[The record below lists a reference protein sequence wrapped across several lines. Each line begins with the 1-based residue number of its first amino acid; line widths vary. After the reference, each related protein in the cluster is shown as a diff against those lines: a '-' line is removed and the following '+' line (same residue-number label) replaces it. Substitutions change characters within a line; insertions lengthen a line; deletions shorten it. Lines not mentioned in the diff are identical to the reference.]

1 MSLDNE
7 KFISKLKKSEI
18 LLLPGFDASD
28 KKTKL
33 ADLKMKL
40 HNNVHYSLKKTGA
53 RVKDYIDAYNRRDEI
68 KQQQIEST
76 KKISINKKFE
86 RGVYQEIN
94 KIKVQARKVYDKF
107 EHNDEEVIEY
117 RNNEDIQKL
126 LKSGEIIDDVYIN
139 LNKEYDTIEQS
150 NRITKKTKDEY
161 IKLFKNKFGFK
172 PKVCDIFYLAN
183 QKTESV
189 LKDARVDIQRILK
202 YLNADTVP
210 KTVKPK
216 IDKLKTELLNAPDVE
231 KKDEEEKID
240 DEIDDEFFEAANKRG
255 QQLIDDMYKR
265 MNLTKEQVDKL
276 MKKQQEEKTTDEKP
290 KPKNVIKV
298 SQIKT
303 AKPKD
308 ERQKIIDEIVNVR
321 NEAKTKT
328 DKSYGDDF
336 DESVRHTKRYKT
348 QLKDNYITLFKN
360 KFGIKPSK
368 FKHLETDEIDFDD
381 DIDEIMKLKSKPTK
395 TKTTKP
401 KDKSQAKPIDNDSNE
416 PTVEDY
422 VDETQAKN
430 YKKIQKI
437 LPYVERDIINDI
449 YHEFLNLSW
458 QRVNR
463 LPFTDSAKD
472 KLLNKSVLEKVYNST
487 AREPVSTNAIMTCLK
502 MMYDFNN
509 LWRKDK
515 SKVFYCREGYQ
526 VAEWIP
532 GKYMNFKIDNS
543 LHKFFDNYNLND
555 EYNYFM
561 TIPQHDIDTEI
572 KRGIEQQFGYFID
585 ESGKKA
591 TLPKSKPK
599 PEPAKPLE
607 PEPPAPEPRVESVDD
622 KPTVEDYVNET
633 QFKNYK
639 QIQQTFP
646 DVDRDI
652 INEIYWS
659 FVQIANLYIDRCSTN
674 ESDKKR
680 KLNKL
685 VTKKIEDSPYHE
697 PTTINTILTCLKMM
711 LTFNNFWRKDK
722 SKVFES
728 YQLNEWLPSSYF
740 KFNTAKKFNN
750 TFTNDMLYPE
760 YKYFMSISLHDI
772 DTEIKKSVE
781 KQYGFFID
789 DLGNKATLDNKT
801 NKSDERLLF
810 ESEEQKPKRK
820 PVKRKDTPSVEQEIK
835 HESSVKPEPEPTAEP
850 TKIKS
855 SMILESEPLK
865 KIKMIP
871 TKIVSS
877 IPEQQLEQQL
887 EEKRKKYNLAPPL
900 DNDEDFLKIKQF
912 NYKKLNRKIYSSI
925 DFEIQD
931 VITGAALVCDD
942 KYQKLMRKTK
952 IDNKDR
958 KSEKWKS
965 LFNEIYVDEYEYRFG
980 IKPLK
985 IPKHD
990 IVLNGGL
997 LDTTISY
1004 VDKNDIKH
1012 VFNHRLNNPIPPHV
1026 KHEAEEKA
1034 KRDVEEKAKRE
1045 AEQQRLQDLFTKSK
1059 LNELKSSPPP
1069 KLKSDFEPVEPPS
1082 QLPTIEDKP
1091 FEDMESAG
1099 SINNSLSQTQ
1109 QQETYNNFMN
1119 PDFDDEFA
1127 SDEYDYAF
1135 DHVI

>member
-1 MSLDNE
+1 MTLDNE

-53 RVKDYIDAYNRRDEI
+53 RVKDYIAAYNKRDEI

-76 KKISINKKFE
+76 KKLDEKISINKKFE
-86 RGVYQEIN
+86 RSVYQEIN

-139 LNKEYDTIEQS
+139 LNKEYETIEQA
-150 NRITKKTKDEY
+150 NRITKKTEDEY

-172 PKVCDIFYLAN
+172 PKVHDIFYLAK
-183 QKTESV
+183 QQTESV

-202 YLNADTVP
+202 YLNAKTVP
-210 KTVKPK
+210 KTYKPK
-216 IDKLKTELLNAPDVE
+216 IDKLKAELLNAPDD
-231 KKDEEEKID
+231 KKEEVKNEEE
-240 DEIDDEFFEAANKRG
+240 DEIDDEFFETARKRE
-255 QQLIDDMYKR
+255 QQ
-265 MNLTKEQVDKL
+265 QVEETIKNIKASHYDKTI
-276 MKKQQEEKTTDEKP
+276 KSQPSEPVKSKAKPNVVKT
-290 KPKNVIKV
+290 

-303 AKPKD
+303 AKPKTEPKPKD

-321 NEAKTKT
+321 NEAK
-328 DKSYGDDF
+328 
-336 DESVRHTKRYKT
+336 
-348 QLKDNYITLFKN
+348 
-360 KFGIKPSK
+360 P
-368 FKHLETDEIDFDD
+368 
-381 DIDEIMKLKSKPTK
+381 
-395 TKTTKP
+395 
-401 KDKSQAKPIDNDSNE
+401 KPIDDDSN
-416 PTVEDY
+416 
-422 VDETQAKN
+422 
-430 YKKIQKI
+430 
-437 LPYVERDIINDI
+437 
-449 YHEFLNLSW
+449 
-458 QRVNR
+458 
-463 LPFTDSAKD
+463 
-472 KLLNKSVLEKVYNST
+472 
-487 AREPVSTNAIMTCLK
+487 
-502 MMYDFNN
+502 
-509 LWRKDK
+509 
-515 SKVFYCREGYQ
+515 
-526 VAEWIP
+526 
-532 GKYMNFKIDNS
+532 
-543 LHKFFDNYNLND
+543 
-555 EYNYFM
+555 
-561 TIPQHDIDTEI
+561 
-572 KRGIEQQFGYFID
+572 
-585 ESGKKA
+585 
-591 TLPKSKPK
+591 
-599 PEPAKPLE
+599 
-607 PEPPAPEPRVESVDD
+607 
-622 KPTVEDYVNET
+622 KPTVDDYANET

-659 FVQIANLYIDRCSTN
+659 FAQIAHLYIDRCSTN
-674 ESDKKR
+674 ENERLR
-680 KLNKL
+680 KLKKL
-685 VTKKIEDSPYHE
+685 VIHKVEGSATKE
-697 PTTINTILTCLKMM
+697 PATINAILTCLSMM
-711 LTFNNFWRKDK
+711 LSFNKLWKKDK
-722 SKVFES
+722 SKMFDS
-728 YQLNEWLPSSYF
+728 YQLNEWLPASYF
-740 KFNTAKKFNN
+740 SFKSAKNFDKS
-750 TFTNDMLYPE
+750 FTNDMLYPE
-760 YKYFMSISLHDI
+760 YRYFMSISLHDI

-801 NKSDERLLF
+801 NKSDDEQTF
-810 ESEEQKPKRK
+810 YEPVSESSVKPKPK
-820 PVKRKDTPSVEQEIK
+820 VEPEPEPKLVQEIN
-835 HESSVKPEPEPTAEP
+835 HESSVKPEPKTVMP
-850 TKIKS
+850 TKIKT

-871 TKIVSS
+871 AKIVSS

-887 EEKRKKYNLAPPL
+887 EEKRKKLNLAPPPN
-900 DNDEDFLKIKQF
+900 NDEDFLKIKQF

-931 VITGAALVCDD
+931 VITGAAVVCDD

-965 LFNEIYVDEYEYRFG
+965 LFNEIYVGEYEYKFG

-1026 KHEAEEKA
+1026 KREA
-1034 KRDVEEKAKRE
+1034 EEKAKRE
-1045 AEQQRLQDLFTKSK
+1045 AEQQRLQELFVNSK
-1059 LNELKSSPPP
+1059 INELKSSPPP

-1091 FEDMESAG
+1091 FEDMETAG
-1099 SINNSLSQTQ
+1099 SIDNSSLQTQ

-1119 PDFDDEFA
+1119 PDFELELA